1 MKSLIL
7 AGGHGTR
14 LRPLTYTLQ
23 KQLIPV
29 ASRPIIFYVIDDLV
43 NAGIK
48 EIGIVVG
55 PNKEQVMETVGNG
68 DRWRCKITYIE
79 QDAPRGLAHA
89 VLISKDF
96 ISNDSFIMYLGDNLI
111 KGGITDFV
119 NQFSSSKNSVSLML
133 TEVPNPEQ
141 YGIALVDEQKKVI
154 TKLLEKPKNPPSN
167 LSIVGI
173 YGFTQDIF
181 EAIKHIKPSWR
192 NELEITDAMQWLIEN
207 DYKTS
212 FTKVTG
218 WWKDTGSAE
227 SLLAANQLILDDKI
241 RIKEGTAENLIQ
253 QNIQGRVQLGKNCK
267 ISEKAVIRGPVLIG
281 DDCVIEDGVF
291 IGPYTSLGNK
301 VHIKRGD
308 IENSMLM
315 DGAVVNSNRRII
327 NSILGR
333 GAVIETK
340 HHIPH
345 GDVIVVGDNSRIETE

>member
-1 MKSLIL
+1 MKGLIL

-55 PNKEQVMETVGNG
+55 PNKEQVKETVGNG
-68 DRWRCKITYIE
+68 EPWNAKITYIE
-79 QDAPRGLAHA
+79 QDAPKGLAHA
-89 VLISKDF
+89 VTISKDF
-96 ISNDSFIMYLGDNLI
+96 IKNDSFIMYLGDNII
-111 KGGITDFV
+111 KGGITEFV
-119 NQFSSSKNSVSLML
+119 TEFKKSKNSISLML

-141 YGIALVDEQKKVI
+141 FGIALVDEQKKVI

-181 EAIKHIKPSWR
+181 EAIRHIKPSWR

-207 DYKTS
+207 KYKAS

-241 RIKEGTAENLIQ
+241 RIKDGISENLRKP
-253 QNIQGRVQLGKNCK
+253 NIQGRVQIGKDCK
-267 ISEKAVIRGPVLIG
+267 ISDKATIRGPVIIG
-281 DDCVIEDGVF
+281 DECIIEEGVF
-291 IGPYTSLGNK
+291 IGPYTALGNK
-301 VHIKRGD
+301 VHIKKGD

-315 DGAVVNSNRRII
+315 DGAIVNSNRRLI

-333 GAVIETK
+333 GATIETK
-340 HHIPH
+340 QHIPH
-345 GDVIVVGDNSRIETE
+345 GDVIVMGDNSRVETE